1 MIAWHHM
8 LFLSLLLRLGSRSH
22 FVLVVGIE
30 LERLEQLFLGTAQ
43 RLVLQLTLAGRSPV
57 LPEKEALLLTFQK
70 PGLALITEADKKHEV
85 RA

>member
-30 LERLEQLFLGTAQ
+30 LERLEQLFLGTSQ
-43 RLVLQLTLAGRSPV
+43 QLVLQLTLAGRSPV
-57 LPEKEALLLTFQK
+57 LPEK
-70 PGLALITEADKKHEV
+70 
-85 RA
+85 